1 MTLKQITK
9 IIIDFFEAHLMVN
22 SVTRHSV
29 KGFIGNRDK
38 VYSVANI
45 EFLDSSINGK
55 IRTDSF
61 QITLADLLTPSKD
74 NEFDIYSDTLEIAE
88 DFFTHL
94 QYNPEFTFNKSVNSQ
109 KFTEEDGDL
118 IAGITFKISLQTVR
132 AQNECNTPL
141 KDDDGFS
148 YPFPATMN

>member
-22 SVTRHSV
+22 SVTKHTV

-38 VYSVANI
+38 VYSVANV
-45 EFLDSSINGK
+45 EFLDSAINGK

-61 QITLADLLTPSKD
+61 QITLADLLTPTKD
-74 NEFDIYSDTLEIAE
+74 NEFDIYSDTIEIAE

-94 QYNPEFTFNKSVNSQ
+94 QYNPAFTFNKSVNSQ
-109 KFTEEDGDL
+109 KFSEEDGDI

-132 AQNECNTPL
+132 PQNECNIPL
-141 KDDDGFS
+141 VEEDNLNHS
-148 YPFPATMN
+148 FPVPLD